1 MQKNRLNF
9 LYTNIGRGHPFY
21 LDGIVELAGERKMF
35 ELSISD
41 VFESSS
47 DISYLSW
54 QLVRALY
61 KTGSADSFVG
71 RMYNKLRDA
80 GDFNRQGL
88 AMRIMGRDIEKKY
101 HDDSSPLIVAHPIL
115 LGMLARKKNLWY
127 QHGELA
133 VPKQAV
139 VSGAEYVFVPTT
151 ETAMPFIKSGNP
163 SSSVIVTGLCI
174 EPCIVNQAETAFEK
188 RMSRFDSSDSLTG
201 AFFSSGA
208 EPKPHIEKLVQ
219 AAVSVVKQGH
229 KVIMFAKKNGS
240 LAGLIKRE
248 FENRNIELMKIDEK
262 SQEVESGS
270 SAVLC
275 FYSDRKTET
284 QLVCRFFEELDFFV
298 APSHERTNWAM
309 GLGLPMFILEP
320 AIGPFSPLN
329 REILLE
335 AGVAESM
342 NSAEDAKRFGEK
354 FNELKKSRKLQQMSE
369 SGWEKHPITGFQTI
383 CDFLVNKQTQFA

>member
-1 MQKNRLNF
+1 MQKNKLNF

-21 LDGIVELAGERKMF
+21 LDGIVELAGESEKF

-47 DISYLSW
+47 DISCLSW
-54 QLVRALY
+54 QLARALY
-61 KTGSADSFVG
+61 KIGSADSLVG
-71 RMYNKLRDA
+71 RIYNKLRDS
-80 GDFNRQGL
+80 GDYSRQGL

-101 HDDSSPLIVAHPIL
+101 HGDSAPLIVAHPIL
-115 LGMLARKKNLWY
+115 VGMLSGRKNLLY

-133 VPKQAV
+133 VPKQAIV
-139 VSGAEYVFVPTT
+139 TGAEYVFVPT
-151 ETAMPFIKSGNP
+151 EKAAEPFISSGY
-163 SSSVIVTGLCI
+163 SSSNVIVTGLCI
-174 EPCIVNQAETAFEK
+174 EPCIVEQAETAFKK
-188 RMSRFDSSDSLTG
+188 RMSRLDSSDFLTG

-208 EPKPHIEKLVQ
+208 EPKPHIEKLVM
-219 AAVSVVKQGH
+219 AAVSIVEQSH
-229 KVIMFAKKNGS
+229 KVIMFAKKDGD
-240 LAGLIKRE
+240 LASMIKRE
-248 FENRNIELMKIDEK
+248 FENRNTELIVVDDK

-275 FYSDRKTET
+275 VYADRKTET
-284 QLVCRFFEELDFFV
+284 ELVCRFFDKLDFFV
-298 APSHERTNWAM
+298 APSHERSNWAM

-342 NSAEDAKRFGEK
+342 NSA
-354 FNELKKSRKLQQMSE
+354 
-369 SGWEKHPITGFQTI
+369 
-383 CDFLVNKQTQFA
+383 